1 MSDLLSVSD
10 AAAALDLSSAR
21 VRLLAANGGLP
32 AEKIGG
38 RWLIE
43 RAGVERRR
51 HGKSSGG
58 RRFAPRNAWALLDLA
73 SGAEVVPV
81 DPIVRSRLRR
91 SVSLEGLGALA
102 QRLEQRAEVARFR
115 AHPGEIARVHAD
127 RRLVASGVSAAR
139 QVGLDLVAGKE
150 VDGYV
155 SAFVLDE
162 FVEEHALAPAAM
174 GEGNVILRIV
184 PGDIWEHFF
193 AGRLHAPPAAVAL
206 DLAEEPDPRSR
217 AAGKGLLA
225 RLERG
230 AR

>member
-1 MSDLLSVSD
+1 M
-10 AAAALDLSSAR
+10 
-21 VRLLAANGGLP
+21 RLLAANGGLP

-38 RWLIE
+38 RWLVE
-43 RAGVERRR
+43 RAGVEHRRSL
-51 HGKSSGG
+51 KSSGG

-73 SGAEVVPV
+73 SGAKAVPV
-81 DPIVRSRLRR
+81 DPPVRSRLRR

-102 QRLEQRAEVARFR
+102 QRLERRAEVARFR

-139 QVGLDLVAGKE
+139 QVGLDVVAGRE

-155 SAFVLDE
+155 SASVLDQLV
-162 FVEEHALAPAAM
+162 VEHGLAPASMSEA
-174 GEGNVILRIV
+174 NIALRIV
-184 PGDIWEHFF
+184 PGDVWEDFL
-193 AGRLHAPPAAVAL
+193 AGRPHAPAAVVAL
-206 DLAEEPDPRSR
+206 DLAEEPDPRSQ

-225 RLERG
+225 RLERE